1 MRTPCDVIR
10 AKCLDCCLGSRKE
23 VKLCASKVCALYPL
37 RLGKGRKALKAIR
50 EYCLECGELGWKAVK
65 NCEHATCPL
74 YSYRLGKNPNRRM
87 LTLDERKAKAK
98 NLAKARKTK
107 CAARA
112 P

>member
-1 MRTPCDVIR
+1 
-10 AKCLDCCLGSRKE
+10 
-23 VKLCASKVCALYPL
+23 L
-37 RLGKGRKALKAIR
+37 RLGKGKKALKAIR

-98 NLAKARKTK
+98 NLVKARKTK

>member
-1 MRTPCDVIR
+1 MSALDAIRT
-10 AKCLDCCLGSRKE
+10 KCLDCCLGSRKE
-23 VKLCASKVCALYPL
+23 VERCTCKICMLYAL
-37 RLGKGRKALKAIR
+37 RLGKCKEPLKAIR
-50 EYCLECGELGWKAVK
+50 EYCLGCGEAGWKAVK

-74 YSYRLGKNPNRRM
+74 YSYRLGKNQNRRM

-107 CAARA
+107 CTARA